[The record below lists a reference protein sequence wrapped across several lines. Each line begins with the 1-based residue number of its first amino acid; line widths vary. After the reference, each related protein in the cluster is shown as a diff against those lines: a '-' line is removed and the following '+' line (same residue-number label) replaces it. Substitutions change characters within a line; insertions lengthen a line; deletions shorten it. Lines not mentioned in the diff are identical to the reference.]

1 MIEFKHLT
9 KKLKELKQ
17 NFKLENNFR
26 FKYELILR
34 RTKIKMRLIISY
46 GILVLIPLT
55 IIGFASVLQSRNT
68 LDDKIS
74 DFASQMM
81 GQTGVNLSDEMDEN
95 NNLARM
101 VITEPGFQNYLEN
114 KQTMSFLDS
123 YYKTSEL
130 NSAITSKL
138 ATKNDMTSLGILSVD
153 NTKIG
158 KFSTQLSDDIIN
170 KISNLSNQSKGKF
183 VWTLQK
189 NSIGYS
195 IYTSAQINSLK
206 NGSDLGIV
214 IEELNP
220 KIFTNI
226 FKNIDLGKGS
236 DMFIIDSNG
245 MIIANKDEKLIGTN
259 FSEDKVINKIQETE
273 KSLNNTEVP
282 VKSKKRFFTTN
293 DGISLIS
300 YAPLNGSDWYVVG
313 VIPYSHL
320 NSESNTLRNNTII
333 IGIISF
339 VFAMIVALII
349 SRSISNPLGKLVSL
363 MNKAKEGNL
372 TLHVTDYCK
381 DEIGEVTSSFE
392 DMVGKINILVKDVK
406 ILAENVSDNTKLIAE
421 VSEYSFASSE
431 EIAATMSEIAKGASD
446 QAVSVNEG
454 MNCMNSL
461 SEGINM
467 VNGKTQNVYLVLEE
481 IKKVKEEAVISVKT
495 LSDKA
500 EKTNEAS
507 VKIVEDVNILN
518 SDIKDIKV
526 IVKLIV
532 DVAEQTNLLALNA
545 AIEAARAGEAGRGFA
560 IVADE
565 VRKLADK
572 SKQAS
577 VQIDK
582 IISDIQEKT
591 EIVVKEANI
600 SSVTVR
606 EQMNAV
612 GKTDAAFKTI
622 FENMNQIDNQLKE
635 MVESIGEIV
644 KSKDRTK
651 IEMESISSISEE
663 TAATTGQVSDATQE
677 QIKNIQKVSEFAQE
691 LNELVENLNGAIS
704 QFKVD

>member
-1 MIEFKHLT
+1 MIKFEHLT

-189 NSIGYS
+189 NSVGYS

-245 MIIANKDEKLIGTN
+245 MIIANRDENLIGTN

-273 KSLNNTEVP
+273 KSLTNTKIP

-313 VIPYSHL
+313 VIPYSYL

-381 DEIGEVTSSFE
+381 DEIGEVTSSFN

-406 ILAENVSDNTKLIAE
+406 ILAENVSDNTKLIAG
-421 VSEYSFASSE
+421 VSEHSFASSE

-454 MNCMNSL
+454 MNCMNGL

-481 IKKVKEEAVISVKT
+481 TKKMKEEAVISVKT

-500 EKTNEAS
+500 GKTNEAS

-518 SDIKDIKV
+518 SDIKDIKA

-572 SKQAS
+572 SKEAS
-577 VQIDK
+577 VQINK

-644 KSKDRTK
+644 KSKDKTK

>member
-138 ATKNDMTSLGILSVD
+138 ATKNNMTSLGILSVD
-153 NTKIG
+153 KTKIG

-189 NSIGYS
+189 NSVGYS

-663 TAATTGQVSDATQE
+663 TAATTGRVSDATQE

-691 LNELVENLNGAIS
+691 LNVLVENLNGAIS

>member
-1 MIEFKHLT
+1 
-9 KKLKELKQ
+9 
-17 NFKLENNFR
+17 
-26 FKYELILR
+26 
-34 RTKIKMRLIISY
+34 
-46 GILVLIPLT
+46 
-55 IIGFASVLQSRNT
+55 
-68 LDDKIS
+68 
-74 DFASQMM
+74 
-81 GQTGVNLSDEMDEN
+81 
-95 NNLARM
+95 
-101 VITEPGFQNYLEN
+101 
-114 KQTMSFLDS
+114 
-123 YYKTSEL
+123 
-130 NSAITSKL
+130 
-138 ATKNDMTSLGILSVD
+138 
-153 NTKIG
+153 
-158 KFSTQLSDDIIN
+158 
-170 KISNLSNQSKGKF
+170 
-183 VWTLQK
+183 
-189 NSIGYS
+189 
-195 IYTSAQINSLK
+195 
-206 NGSDLGIV
+206 
-214 IEELNP
+214 
-220 KIFTNI
+220 
-226 FKNIDLGKGS
+226 
-236 DMFIIDSNG
+236 
-245 MIIANKDEKLIGTN
+245 
-259 FSEDKVINKIQETE
+259 
-273 KSLNNTEVP
+273 
-282 VKSKKRFFTTN
+282 
-293 DGISLIS
+293 
-300 YAPLNGSDWYVVG
+300 
-313 VIPYSHL
+313 
-320 NSESNTLRNNTII
+320 
-333 IGIISF
+333 
-339 VFAMIVALII
+339 
-349 SRSISNPLGKLVSL
+349 